1 MGKFILHKSLSRL
14 LFSSITLP
22 IFVFTSQAAIAE
34 ECRVQLHNNSS
45 FKIREVRMSHVGKDK
60 WGKNLVDHIE
70 DKTVWQGQS
79 VNLEFE
85 DERNQCE
92 YDMKVVDEHHQKEEY
107 RINICDGSDFE
118 ITDN

>member
-1 MGKFILHKSLSRL
+1 MGKSFLRSQALFSAIALPMFIL
-14 LFSSITLP
+14 
-22 IFVFTSQAAIAE
+22 TSQAAIAE

-45 FKIREVRMSHVGKDK
+45 FKIREVRMSHVGKDS
-60 WGKNLVDHIE
+60 WGENLVDDIK

-85 DERNQCE
+85 DNENQCE
-92 YDMKVVDEHHQKEEY
+92 YDMKIVDEQKNHDEH
-107 RINICDGSDFE
+107 RINICNGSDFE